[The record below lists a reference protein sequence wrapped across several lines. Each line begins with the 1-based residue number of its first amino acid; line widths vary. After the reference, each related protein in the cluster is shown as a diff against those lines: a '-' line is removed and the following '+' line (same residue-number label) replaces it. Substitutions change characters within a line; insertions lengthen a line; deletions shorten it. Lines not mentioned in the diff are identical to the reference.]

1 MNRLIMACAA
11 VAALSA
17 CEVDRLGATSFARGI
32 SSSTFSFE
40 ARSNNIYPLNS
51 SEGEAYRM
59 SQLQE
64 WLDDNSMCA
73 RGFEITSRSS
83 VHAAGAVHII
93 SYDGRCKG

>member
-1 MNRLIMACAA
+1 MNRLFTACVA

-17 CEVDRLGATSFARGI
+17 CDLDRLGATSFARGDT
-32 SSSTFSFE
+32 SSTFSFE

-59 SQLQE
+59 SQLQK
-64 WLDDNSMCA
+64 WLVDNSMCA

-83 VHAAGAVHII
+83 VYAAGAIHII
-93 SYDGRCKG
+93 SYDGRCKD